1 MKKTQSKMD
10 SLIAELIALI
20 RQEEDVLKRF
30 LDLLQ
35 MQKQFLI
42 ANQIDLFQST
52 VSEQESL
59 TQNIRELEAERIA
72 KVKQMADSTGL
83 DENEITLTNLIE
95 ITLGDVS
102 TELKELKK
110 SLAHLVERI
119 RRMSRVNELL
129 IKRSMNFIQASIGWM
144 IDASDITQIYDTTGR
159 TKRQTNTSIMVNK
172 TF

>member
-1 MKKTQSKMD
+1 MKKTQTKMD
-10 SLIAELIALI
+10 SLIAELIDLI

-52 VSEQESL
+52 VSEQENL
-59 TQNIRELEAERIA
+59 TQSIRDLEAKRVA
-72 KVKQMADSTGL
+72 KVKQMADFTGL

-102 TELKELKK
+102 VELKELKK
-110 SLAHLVERI
+110 SLANLVERI

-129 IKRSMNFIQASIGWM
+129 IKRSMNFIQASIGWL
-144 IDASDITQIYDTTGR
+144 IDASDITQIYDTNGR
-159 TKRQTNTSIMVNK
+159 TTRQTNTSIMVNK